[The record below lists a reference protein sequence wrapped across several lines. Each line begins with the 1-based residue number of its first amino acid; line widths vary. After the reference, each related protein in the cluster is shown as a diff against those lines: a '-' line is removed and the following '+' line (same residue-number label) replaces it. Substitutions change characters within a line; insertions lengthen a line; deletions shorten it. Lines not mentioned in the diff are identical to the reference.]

1 MLQNQTWRLVLFT
14 VFFFKFTNQRMK
26 NKIYWVIT
34 LFLCLYSWSQRN
46 FYRFASNLGGTT
58 KTILSCKWVEFC
70 RGILFFRQINEGC
83 LHINEGCL
91 QINEGCLEIN
101 EGCLQIRW
109 YSIRTYSQLNYLRSS
124 LTFLY
129 SLIVTSDPFYSNSVF
144 PTVRIFI
151 SLNLFMF
158 SILYWTSVY
167 IFLFSSWLTHLSFG
181 WKHPKAK
188 HEEDGKYFS
197 IPSHHMVFG
206 TFPKADSKWQL
217 PNWAMSQAA
226 TSQRLCEAIWS
237 AAGCNGWGGV
247 RCG

>member
-1 MLQNQTWRLVLFT
+1 M
-14 VFFFKFTNQRMK
+14 
-26 NKIYWVIT
+26 YWVIT

-83 LHINEGCL
+83 LQINEGCL
-91 QINEGCLEIN
+91 QINK
-101 EGCLQIRW
+101 GCLQIRW
-109 YSIRTYSQLNYLRSS
+109 YSIRTYSQLNFWRSS

-151 SLNLFMF
+151 SLNLFIF

-188 HEEDGKYFS
+188 HGEDGKYFY
-197 IPSHHMVFG
+197 IPSHHMV
-206 TFPKADSKWQL
+206 
-217 PNWAMSQAA
+217 
-226 TSQRLCEAIWS
+226 
-237 AAGCNGWGGV
+237 
-247 RCG
+247 